1 MTPKRLAVPDHLLV
15 HGRFFKRLPCASG
28 AEALR
33 ADRENGEITRACEPC
48 SITRTIGSYMS
59 HNTLIHRVV
68 RPAVRIA
75 ARTGLTPN
83 QVTTIRLATGLAAS
97 VIFAQGTR
105 GWMVLGGIVFFFSML
120 LDRADGE
127 MARQTGQMTLTGHRY
142 DLAADGIASVASFAG
157 LGIGLA
163 YTGGRS
169 AFWLGALAA
178 LGVGALFFELNVLK
192 VVSVCGY
199 NLFGGRITVDP
210 DDAMIFV
217 PILIWC
223 NLTLPMVIVAA
234 VISPCAVVGVGLF
247 GFLRGR
253 AGASAPTRN
262 YLGKASP

>member
-1 MTPKRLAVPDHLLV
+1 
-15 HGRFFKRLPCASG
+15 
-28 AEALR
+28 LR
-33 ADRENGEITRACEPC
+33 ADREDGEMNRACASC
-48 SITRTIGSYMS
+48 SETRTIGIYMS
-59 HNTLIHRVV
+59 HDTVIHRIV

-83 QVTTIRLATGLAAS
+83 QVTTMRLATGLAAS
-97 VIFAQGTR
+97 VIFAQGSR
-105 GWMVLGGIVFFFSML
+105 GWMVLGGIVFLFSML

-127 MARQTGQMTLTGHRY
+127 MARQTGQMSLAGHRY
-142 DLAADGIASVASFAG
+142 DLAADGIASVATFVG

-169 AFWLGALAA
+169 AFWFGALAG
-178 LGVGALFFELNVLK
+178 LSVGTLFFELNVLK

-199 NLFGGRITVDP
+199 DLLGGRMTVDP

-217 PILIWC
+217 PVLIWC
-223 NLTLPMVIVAA
+223 NLASPMVIVAA
-234 VISPCAVVGVGLF
+234 VLSSCAVVGVGVF

-253 AGASAPTRN
+253 AGASAPGRN